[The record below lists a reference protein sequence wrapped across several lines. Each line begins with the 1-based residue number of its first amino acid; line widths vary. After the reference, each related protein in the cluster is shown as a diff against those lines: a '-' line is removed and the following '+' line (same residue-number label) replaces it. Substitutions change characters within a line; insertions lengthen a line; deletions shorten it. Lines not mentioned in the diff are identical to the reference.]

1 LGLEEIRGRIASAC
15 ARAGRDPAGVR
26 LLGVAK
32 TFPAERVAELVA
44 AGLTDVGENY
54 VQEARA
60 KAAGVGPCTWHMIGP
75 LQRNK
80 VNQALQLFDWIH
92 TVDRPELVRA
102 LDERMQR
109 PLTALLQVRLGDED
123 SKHGL
128 DPGDVLPMLEGLAAD
143 PPRQL
148 KLSGLMTIPA
158 QDETREYFRHLRG
171 LLEEIRARRFPFWD
185 GAELSM
191 GMSDDFEA
199 AIEEGATVVRIGRA
213 LFGNR

>member
-1 LGLEEIRGRIASAC
+1 MSLEAIRSRIASAC
-15 ARAGRDPAGVR
+15 RRAGRDPGSVR

-32 TFPAERVAELVA
+32 TFPAARVAELVA
-44 AGLTDVGENY
+44 KGLTDVGENY

-60 KAAGVGPCTWHMIGP
+60 KAPDVPSCTWHMIGP

-102 LDERMQR
+102 LDERLQR
-109 PLTALLQVRLGDED
+109 PLTALLQVRLGDEE

-128 DPGDVLPMLEGLAAD
+128 DPAAVLPMLEGLAAE
-143 PPRQL
+143 PPRRL

-158 QDETREYFRHLRG
+158 QDDTRGYYRFLRG
-171 LLEEIRARRFPFWD
+171 LLEEIRARGFPFWD

-191 GMSDDFEA
+191 GMSDDFEV
-199 AIEEGATVVRIGRA
+199 AIEEGATVVRVGRA
-213 LFGNR
+213 LFGHR

>member
-1 LGLEEIRGRIASAC
+1 M
-15 ARAGRDPAGVR
+15 
-26 LLGVAK
+26 AK

-60 KAAGVGPCTWHMIGP
+60 KAPGVGPCTWHMIGP

-80 VNQALQLFDWIH
+80 VNQALQIFDWIH
-92 TVDRPELVRA
+92 TVDRLELIRA
-102 LDERMQR
+102 LDERVQK
-109 PLTALLQVRLGDED
+109 PLTALLQVRLGDEE

-128 DPGDVLPMLEGLAAD
+128 EPGEVLPWLEALAAE
-143 PPRQL
+143 PPQRL

-158 QDETREYFRHLRG
+158 QDDTRGYFRELRQ
-171 LLEEIRARRFPFWD
+171 LLEEIRSRGFAFWD

-191 GMSDDFEA
+191 GMSGDFEA

-213 LFGNR
+213 LFGDR